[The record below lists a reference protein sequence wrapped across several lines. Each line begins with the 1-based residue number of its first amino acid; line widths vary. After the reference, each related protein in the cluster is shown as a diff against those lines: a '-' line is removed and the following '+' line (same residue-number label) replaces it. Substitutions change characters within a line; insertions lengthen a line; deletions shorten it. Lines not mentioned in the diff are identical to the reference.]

1 MLVGIIFIIS
11 CIVQCVKQVL
21 VRREHTSVCIS
32 EKVNQCT
39 GVPSSDFYVYT
50 WK

>member
-32 EKVNQCT
+32 EKVNLET
-39 GVPSSDFYVYT
+39 SDFYVYT